1 MKNTRPSL
9 EQSWYSKDPIELSS
23 SIENYLKNTEIKY
36 DGSKIYGIIVPH
48 AGHIYS
54 GHVAAYAFNS
64 IKDLRSKLVV
74 IISPSHFIGGA
85 DLIISSHQAY
95 NTPLGDIDIEA
106 ELLQDIIQNL
116 NDDYGITTKK
126 VSNDPEH
133 SIEVELPFLQV
144 ILGNFDLIPIMIRN
158 QNLHVS
164 KSLGEVLYKK
174 LLKRDC
180 IIIASSDL
188 SHYFDQKTANSM
200 DKEIIKRIESFD
212 PESVLK
218 AEEQNVGQA
227 CGIGAISS
235 VLWACK
241 NQGAETVKILKY
253 ATSADA
259 SGDYDRV
266 VGYVSALIS

>member
-1 MKNTRPSL
+1 MKNTRPPL
-9 EQSWYSKDPIELSS
+9 EQNWYSKNPIELRS
-23 SIENYLKNTEIKY
+23 SIENYLKDAVTKY

-64 IKDLRSKLVV
+64 IKDLRPKLVV

-95 NTPLGDIDIEA
+95 NTPLGDIDIET
-106 ELLQDIIQNL
+106 ELLQDITQSL

-133 SIEVELPFLQV
+133 SIEVELPFLQTMFN
-144 ILGNFDLIPIMIRN
+144 NFKLIPIMIRN

-174 LLKRDC
+174 LPKRDC

-188 SHYFDQKTANSM
+188 SHYLDQRIANSM
-200 DKEIIKRIESFD
+200 DSEIIRRIESFD

-241 NQGAETVKILKY
+241 NQGAEKVKILKY
-253 ATSADA
+253 ATSADV

>member
-1 MKNTRPSL
+1 MKNTRPPL
-9 EQSWYSKDPIELSS
+9 EQNWYSKDPIELRS
-23 SIENYLKNTEIKY
+23 SIENYLKDAVTKY

-48 AGHIYS
+48 AGHMYS

-64 IKDLRSKLVV
+64 IKDLRPKLVV

-106 ELLQDIIQNL
+106 ELLQDITQSL

-144 ILGNFDLIPIMIRN
+144 ILDNFGLVPIMIRT
-158 QNLHVS
+158 QNLYVS

-174 LLKRDC
+174 LPKRDC

-188 SHYFDQKTANSM
+188 SHYFEQRIANSL
-200 DKEIIKRIESFD
+200 DSVIIIRIESFD
-212 PESVLK
+212 PESVL
-218 AEEQNVGQA
+218 
-227 CGIGAISS
+227 
-235 VLWACK
+235 
-241 NQGAETVKILKY
+241 
-253 ATSADA
+253 
-259 SGDYDRV
+259 
-266 VGYVSALIS
+266 

>member
-1 MKNTRPSL
+1 MKNTRPPL
-9 EQSWYSKDPIELSS
+9 EQNWYSKDPIELSS
-23 SIENYLKNTEIKY
+23 SIENYLKDAVTKY

-48 AGHIYS
+48 AGHFYS

-64 IKDLRSKLVV
+64 IKDLRPKLVV

-85 DLIISSHQAY
+85 DLLISSHQAY
-95 NTPLGDIDIEA
+95 NTPLGDIDIET
-106 ELLQDIIQNL
+106 ELLQDIIQSL

-144 ILGNFDLIPIMIRN
+144 ILGNFDLIPIMIRT
-158 QNLHVS
+158 QNLNVS

-174 LLKRDC
+174 LPKRDC

-188 SHYFDQKTANSM
+188 SHYLDQKTANSM

-241 NQGAETVKILKY
+241 NQGAEKVKILKY
-253 ATSADA
+253 ATSADV

>member
-1 MKNTRPSL
+1 MKNTRPPL
-9 EQSWYSKDPIELSS
+9 EQNWYSKDPIELSS
-23 SIENYLKNTEIKY
+23 SIENYLKDAVTKY

-64 IKDLRSKLVV
+64 IKDLRPKLVV

-95 NTPLGDIDIEA
+95 NTPLGDIDIET
-106 ELLQDIIQNL
+106 ELLQDIIQSL

-126 VSNDPEH
+126 VS
-133 SIEVELPFLQV
+133 IEVELPLLQV
-144 ILGNFDLIPIMIRN
+144 VLGNFGLIPIMIRN
-158 QNLHVS
+158 QNLQVS

-174 LLKRDC
+174 LPKRDC

-188 SHYFDQKTANSM
+188 SHYFDQKRANNM
-200 DKEIIKRIESFD
+200 DSEIIKRIESFD
-212 PESVLK
+212 PDSVLK

-241 NQGAETVKILKY
+241 NQGAEKVKILKY
-253 ATSADA
+253 ATSADV